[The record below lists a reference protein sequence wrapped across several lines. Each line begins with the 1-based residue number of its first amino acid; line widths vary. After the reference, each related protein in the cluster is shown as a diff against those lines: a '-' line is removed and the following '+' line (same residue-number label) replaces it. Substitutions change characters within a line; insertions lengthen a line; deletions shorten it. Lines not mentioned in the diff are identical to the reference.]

1 VSRVLVTGASGFI
14 GRGTLT
20 ALVADGFEVHA
31 VSSRG
36 PMPGAPDEVSW
47 ERADLLAESS
57 AGGLIERVAPTHLLH
72 LAWYAEPGAF
82 WRSPENV
89 RWVEASL
96 RLLRAF
102 AGHGGRRAVLAG
114 SCAEYAWKERVCC
127 VEGETPCRPAT
138 LYGASKHAL
147 YLVAERYAEETG
159 VSLAAGR
166 VFFVFG
172 PHEHPARLAGSVA
185 RALVLGEQA
194 PCSHGEQ
201 LRDFLYSED
210 LAQAFV
216 ALLRSPVEGAVNLA
230 SGRPIRVRELVH
242 ALAAAAG
249 RPDLIDL
256 GALPSAPGE
265 PVELLADVTRLRD
278 EVGWVPPAT
287 LEERA
292 AETIAWWRATLT
304 GGARPPA
311 PE

>member
-1 VSRVLVTGASGFI
+1 MSRVLVTGASGFI
-14 GRGTLT
+14 GRGTL
-20 ALVADGFEVHA
+20 APLLEGGFEVHA

-36 PMPGAPDEVSW
+36 PDPDAPEGVCW
-47 ERADLLAESS
+47 ERADLLADSS
-57 AGGLIERVAPTHLLH
+57 ATGLIERVAPTHLLH

-102 AGHGGRRAVLAG
+102 ASHGGRRAVLAG
-114 SCAEYAWKERVCC
+114 SCAEYAWEDRVCC

-147 YLVAERYAEETG
+147 HMVAERYAAETG
-159 VSLAAGR
+159 VSLATGR

-172 PHEHPARLAGSVA
+172 PHEHPARLASSVA
-185 RALVLGEQA
+185 RALVLGEHA

-201 LRDFLYSED
+201 RRDFLYSED

-230 SGRPIRVRELVH
+230 SGRATRVRDLVA

-249 RPDLIDL
+249 RPDLIQL
-256 GALPSAPGE
+256 GARAAAPGE
-265 PVELLADVTRLRD
+265 PATLLADVTRLRD
-278 EVGWVPPAT
+278 EVGWAPPAT
-287 LEERA
+287 LEQRA
-292 AETIAWWRATLT
+292 AETIDWWREALT
-304 GGARPPA
+304 GAARRPA
-311 PE
+311 PG